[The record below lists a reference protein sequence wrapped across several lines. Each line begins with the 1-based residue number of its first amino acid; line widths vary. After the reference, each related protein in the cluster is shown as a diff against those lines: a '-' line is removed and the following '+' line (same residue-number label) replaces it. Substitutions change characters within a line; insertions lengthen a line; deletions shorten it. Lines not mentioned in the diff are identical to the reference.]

1 MICFYIKN
9 INIKNNNKRKINN
22 DRIINYLNKTMI
34 GLIFLNLSIIKFNI
48 LSPVELEIFVD
59 KNVKIINII
68 YLILSFY
75 VIGYV
80 IINSLFLLKRVTKMS

>member
-9 INIKNNNKRKINN
+9 INIKNNNKREINN

-80 IINSLFLLKRVTKMS
+80 ITNSLFLLKRVTKMS

>member
-9 INIKNNNKRKINN
+9 INIKNNNKREINN
-22 DRIINYLNKTMI
+22 DRIINYLNKTMT

>member
-9 INIKNNNKRKINN
+9 INIKNNNKREINN
-22 DRIINYLNKTMI
+22 DRIINYLNKTMT

-80 IINSLFLLKRVTKMS
+80 ITNSLFLLKRVTKMS

>member
-80 IINSLFLLKRVTKMS
+80 ITNSLFLLKRVTKMS

>member
-9 INIKNNNKRKINN
+9 INIKNNNKREINN